1 MSLAAIPAWA
11 TRSSWFTYTAD
22 QGSARKAV
30 IMVGIRTTALIFIM
44 ALGACDNI
52 AETSEAERRIEA
64 EQKIIS
70 AYSVEVPKADAL
82 LAKFLEAWKIA
93 NEKKELKAFKEDV
106 QANVLP
112 ALDALVSAAEAMPLG
127 SAQLRAIHAPLLSA
141 YQDLREVHRTF
152 LSNVTVATMDAE
164 YTKVL
169 EAMEKLSKAEAIYLS
184 SIEAYYKEYRVVLSN
199 EP

>member
-1 MSLAAIPAWA
+1 
-11 TRSSWFTYTAD
+11 
-22 QGSARKAV
+22 
-30 IMVGIRTTALIFIM
+30 MVSIRTTALTLIL

-52 AETSEAERRIEA
+52 AESSEAERRIEA

-82 LAKFLEAWKIA
+82 LAKFLGAWKIA

-112 ALDALVSAAEAMPLG
+112 ALDALVAAAEAMPLG

-152 LSNVTVATMDAE
+152 LATVTVATMDEE
-164 YTKVL
+164 YAKVL
-169 EAMEKLSKAEAIYLS
+169 GAMEKLSKAEAIYLS
-184 SIEAYYKEYRVVLSN
+184 SIEAYYKEYRVVLTN

>member
-1 MSLAAIPAWA
+1 
-11 TRSSWFTYTAD
+11 
-22 QGSARKAV
+22 
-30 IMVGIRTTALIFIM
+30 MVSMRTTALIFIL

-64 EQKIIS
+64 EQKIIA

-141 YQDLREVHRTF
+141 YQDLREV
-152 LSNVTVATMDAE
+152 
-164 YTKVL
+164 L
-169 EAMEKLSKAEAIYLS
+169 EAMEKLSKAEAIYLA
-184 SIEAYYKEYRVVLSN
+184 SIEAYYKEHRVVLTN